1 MGENTLKIS
10 DIRKYV
16 LERFDH
22 MKSKP
27 SMNKLVQF
35 HTANKYLLMAFD
47 QMELNN
53 LGNIVAN
60 REKLSVN
67 IVIKNYES
75 RLKSALSKHPTRS
88 RHANVLRRM
97 YGHFY
102 KKIPKCK
109 QQVIEQRISEYQ
121 NGNISL
127 NETLRNLTNLT
138 SDIDS
143 MYLAKQS
150 YFLLFSDKRAVWNM
164 L

>member
-1 MGENTLKIS
+1 
-10 DIRKYV
+10 
-16 LERFDH
+16 
-22 MKSKP
+22 
-27 SMNKLVQF
+27 MNKIVQF
-35 HTANKYLLMAFD
+35 HTDNKYLLMAFN
-47 QMELNN
+47 QIELNK

-60 REKLSVN
+60 REKLSTN
-67 IVIKNYES
+67 IVIRNYES
-75 RLKSALSKHPTRS
+75 RLKSALSKSPTRS

-97 YGHFY
+97 YGHLY
-102 KKIPKCK
+102 KKIPKCN

-127 NETLRNLTNLT
+127 SETLRNLTILT

-150 YFLLFSDKRAVWNM
+150 YFLLFSDKRAVWKM

>member
-1 MGENTLKIS
+1 MGENTLQIS

-16 LERFDH
+16 LERFELI
-22 MKSKP
+22 KSKP
-27 SMNKLVQF
+27 SMNNLVQF
-35 HTANKYLLMAFD
+35 HTANKYLLMAFN
-47 QMELNN
+47 QIELDK

-67 IVIKNYES
+67 SAIENYRS
-75 RLKSALSKHPTRS
+75 HLKTALSKPPTRS

-102 KKIPKCK
+102 KKLPRCK
-109 QQVIEQRISEYQ
+109 QQMIEKQISEYQ
-121 NGNISL
+121 KGKVRLS
-127 NETLRNLTNLT
+127 ETLRHLAILTL
-138 SDIDS
+138 DIDD

-150 YFLLFSDKRAVWNM
+150 YFLLFSDKSPVWKM